1 MRQQKIHLLNE
12 IYYTTP
18 TIPLDHN
25 IDGYH
30 LPEAEQYWR
39 RKGVP
44 YNYNALSNSEK
55 FKISDSFWQ
64 KYYDGYWFMN
74 NGEAC
79 YMPPK
84 AWFFV
89 ENFSGQFDPMPF
101 TDPKYPQFRIAQLK
115 RFMFRELAEK
125 TKGILGTVT
134 FKQRRDGLTSERVC
148 EQIFKAIQAE
158 DIQLGIISQNDKKA
172 KTVCWAKLMRGFKKM
187 PPFFKPKRDG
197 STDPKTMLSFKNPA
211 RRITKSY
218 IEDIK
223 NNVEDDDADEL
234 NVTLDFRATST
245 DAYDGDKILDLL
257 IDEFAKFRQGVSPRQ
272 CFETHRECVV
282 QGSNQI
288 GHIHIISSPREEI
301 NEDDGKINPKAL
313 EEMIALFKE
322 SDTSSAGADLITG
335 SRLWAYFSPADE
347 SFEGMDENGKWF
359 IDKYGYCDKE
369 RAREYILNDRKKSKT
384 KESLRTKTLQHPLYL
399 TEIFD
404 SGDTETIFTE
414 VEAIRDRKNYLATA
428 VWKDD
433 AKQEPCFLY
442 GNYEWKDGIIDSSV
456 YFKAS
461 QNQSTY
467 SITGR
472 CKKAYDPSE
481 DEINRYIKRADKKF
495 LHHDSPF
502 VIGIDPY
509 DYRRTFSKNPSKGS
523 GIVGKCFDFFD
534 TGNLNALYS
543 QYLFRPKKPN
553 DFYED
558 MIKMAVYHGAWV
570 QFEAKNN
577 NIADYFEDRGYF
589 DFLMNYDIKK
599 RNERKGNPATADL
612 TGEMSTLIDQHFSM
626 PIEGDDNNFDTCWF
640 EDMLQDLENFDPS
653 DTKESHI
660 TMALGQMLLG
670 FKKRRLVQKPKNDNS
685 SATRSIIDYITS

>member
-1 MRQQKIHLLNE
+1 MRQQKIHLLND

-18 TIPLDHN
+18 TIPLDHL
-25 IDGYH
+25 ISGYD
-30 LPEAEQYWR
+30 LPESEQYWR
-39 RKGVP
+39 RERLP
-44 YNYNALSNSEK
+44 DNYTKLSDSDKN
-55 FKISDSFWQ
+55 KISLRFWQ
-64 KYYDGYWFMN
+64 KYYEGHWFMN
-74 NGEAC
+74 NGEPC

-89 ENFSGQFDPMPF
+89 QNFSGQFDPMPF
-101 TDPKYPQFRIAQLK
+101 TDSKYPQFRIAQNK
-115 RFMFRELAEK
+115 RFMFREMAEK
-125 TKGILGTVT
+125 TKGCLGTIT
-134 FKQRRDGLTSERVC
+134 FKQRRDGLTSERVS
-148 EQIFKAIQAE
+148 EQIYKGIQAE

-172 KTVCWAKLMRGFKKM
+172 KTVCWAKLIRGFKKM
-187 PPFFKPKRDG
+187 PPFFRPKRDG
-197 STDPKTMLSFKNPA
+197 STDPKTMLSLKNPA
-211 RRITKSY
+211 KRITKLY
-218 IEDIK
+218 IEESKTGNFDE
-223 NNVEDDDADEL
+223 EDDEL
-234 NVTLDFRATST
+234 NVTLDYRATST

-272 CFETHRECVV
+272 CFETHRECIT

-301 NEDDGKINPKAL
+301 NDDDGKVNPKAL

-322 SDTSSAGADLITG
+322 SDTEKAGEDLITS

-347 SFEGMDENGKWF
+347 SFEGVDENGKWF

-399 TEIFD
+399 SEIFD

-414 VEAIRDRKNYLATA
+414 VQAIRERKVYLQTS
-428 VWKDD
+428 VWKDEK
-433 AKQEPCFLY
+433 KQEPCFVY
-442 GNYEWKDGIIDSSV
+442 GNYEWKDGLPDTSV
-456 YFKAS
+456 YFKPS

-481 DEINRYIKRADKKF
+481 DEINRYIKRGDKKF
-495 LHHDSPF
+495 LYRDNPF
-502 VIGIDPY
+502 VMGIDPY
-509 DYRRTFSKNPSKGS
+509 DYKRTFTRDPSKGA
-523 GIVGKCFDFFD
+523 GVVGKCFDFFE
-534 TGNLNALYS
+534 TGNLNALFS
-543 QYLFRPKKPN
+543 QYLFRPKTPN

-558 MIKMAVYHGAWV
+558 MIKMAVYHGASV
-570 QFEAKNN
+570 QFEAKNM

-599 RNERKGNPATADL
+599 RDERKGNPATADL
-612 TGEMSTLIDQHFSM
+612 TSEMATLIDQHFSI
-626 PIEGDDNNFDTCWF
+626 PIEGDENNFDTCWF
-640 EDMLQDLENFDPS
+640 EDMLQDLEDFDPM
-653 DTKESHI
+653 DTKKSHI

-670 FKKRRLVQKPKNDNS
+670 FKKRKIVKKPKVDTS
-685 SATRSIIDYITS
+685 VTRSILEYLTN